1 MSSWVGLEWSSI
13 IFGENGI
20 IQEMPNACQYSSLL
34 STVTYLEWTSA
45 LSRERQRYNLQYQ
58 NGAPGSAFWPLFGI
72 TDHAGLFGTTFGPTT
87 FNCSTDIS
95 AVLDVHGTILS

>member
-13 IFGENGI
+13 IFGEKGI

-58 NGAPGSAFWPLFGI
+58 NGAPGKCILAAVRHHGPCR
-72 TDHAGLFGTTFGPTT
+72 LFGTTFGPTT

>member
-13 IFGENGI
+13 IFGEKGI

-72 TDHAGLFGTTFGPTT
+72 TDHAGCSELRLGRLRSTVQLTFQLS
-87 FNCSTDIS
+87 STS
-95 AVLDVHGTILS
+95 TAQF